1 MSKMKSVLINREL
14 KEEQMKR
21 VEKLLSDYTV
31 YTNSEVVNDFKEI
44 EIIIHWNKE
53 MNHLW
58 KENKL
63 PNLKWVQVISAGINY
78 VPLEE
83 FREKGV
89 VLSNASGIHQYTISE
104 HVIGVLLYHMR
115 DLATVVENQKNANWN
130 QDLHIQE
137 LHGKTMI
144 IVGAGNIGQQLASV
158 AKALGMRTIG
168 VNRSGKKLE
177 VMDETITQNQLKDIL
192 SKGDIIVSI
201 LPETE
206 ETLHYFSREIFATM
220 KKGVQFVN
228 VGRGSSVVEQDLLE
242 ALDNGIISFAALD
255 VFQTEPLEESSPLWK
270 HEKVLITPHVS
281 GMVEHFRDAL
291 FAVIEP
297 NIKSFLTEG
306 KPCVNFISNDKNY

>member
-14 KEEQMKR
+14 KDEQMKR

-31 YTNSEVVNDFKEI
+31 YTNSEDVNDFKEI

-115 DLATVVENQKNANWN
+115 DLATVVENQKKANWN

>member
-31 YTNSEVVNDFKEI
+31 YTNSEDVNDFKEI

-115 DLATVVENQKNANWN
+115 DLATVVENQKKANWN

>member
-31 YTNSEVVNDFKEI
+31 YTNSEDVNDFKEI